1 MGEQKPKFLGSLM
14 KKFAKPEEQKMAK
27 SKEMATET
35 QVEVPEVVQEVQELP
50 AEIIQ
55 ETPVEAVAEASEVVS
70 EPVDTTQEGEPLPFP
85 RARVVSIMR
94 EEIKDK
100 IIRSEVKE
108 AMNLWLGGLL
118 KRLAKEMSNTQYGS
132 VGIADFQRATK
143 PYDMIEDIVKDEQ
156 RLLTTTDK
164 LKADSDHIMR
174 ELQRF
179 FAVIKGKR
187 AEEQKV

>member
-1 MGEQKPKFLGSLM
+1 MGDQKPKFLGSLM
-14 KKFAKPEEQKMAK
+14 RKFAKPEEQKMAK
-27 SKEMATET
+27 SEETVTEVRTEIAPEM
-35 QVEVPEVVQEVQELP
+35 PQEEAV
-50 AEIIQ
+50 Q
-55 ETPVEAVAEASEVVS
+55 ETPVEAAAETSELVSEVVA
-70 EPVDTTQEGEPLPFP
+70 EPVDTTPEGEPLPFP

-108 AMNLWLGGLL
+108 AMNLWLGNLL
-118 KRLAKEMSNTQYGS
+118 KRIAKEMSNTQYGS

-156 RLLTTTDK
+156 RLLTTTEK
-164 LKADSDHIMR
+164 LRADSDHIMR

-187 AEEQKV
+187 PEEQKV

>member
-1 MGEQKPKFLGSLM
+1 MEENKPKFLGSLM
-14 KKFAKPEEQKMAK
+14 KKFAKPEEQPMAK
-27 SKEMATET
+27 TE
-35 QVEVPEVVQEVQELP
+35 QVVEEKQPETTEVVQE
-50 AEIIQ
+50 A
-55 ETPVEAVAEASEVVS
+55 TVEASTEIAEAAAV
-70 EPVDTTQEGEPLPFP
+70 PVDTTPEGEPLPFP

-94 EEIKDK
+94 EDIKDK

-108 AMNLWLGGLL
+108 AMNLWLGTLL

-156 RLLTTTDK
+156 RLLLSTEK
-164 LKADSDHIMR
+164 LKADSDHIIR

-179 FAVIKGKR
+179 FAVIKGRR

>member
-1 MGEQKPKFLGSLM
+1 MDEQKPKFLGSLM
-14 KKFAKPEEQKMAK
+14 KKFARPEEQKMAK
-27 SKEMATET
+27 SEETVTEVRT
-35 QVEVPEVVQEVQELP
+35 EVAPEP
-50 AEIIQ
+50 ASIQ
-55 ETPVEAVAEASEVVS
+55 EIPVEAAVETAELVSDVVA
-70 EPVDTTQEGEPLPFP
+70 EPVDTTPEGEPLPFP

-108 AMNLWLGGLL
+108 AMNLWLGNLL
-118 KRLAKEMSNTQYGS
+118 KRIAREMSNTQYGS

-156 RLLTTTDK
+156 RLLTTTEK

-187 AEEQKV
+187 PEEQKV

>member
-1 MGEQKPKFLGSLM
+1 MEENKPKFLGSIM

-27 SKEMATET
+27 SEMVVETRSETIAEVAQEPQPEAVTEPAAEANQDPVE
-35 QVEVPEVVQEVQELP
+35 QVET
-50 AEIIQ
+50 
-55 ETPVEAVAEASEVVS
+55 TP
-70 EPVDTTQEGEPLPFP
+70 EGEPLPFP

-108 AMNLWLGGLL
+108 AMNLWLGNLL
-118 KRLAKEMSNTQYGS
+118 KRIAKEMGNTQYGS

-156 RLLTTTDK
+156 RLLITTEK

-187 AEEQKV
+187 PEEQKI

>member
-1 MGEQKPKFLGSLM
+1 MEENKPTFLGSIF
-14 KKFAKPEEQKMAK
+14 KRSIKTDEQTMEKTEDMVTA
-27 SKEMATET
+27 SQVETATESV
-35 QVEVPEVVQEVQELP
+35 QEQPKPVQEV
-50 AEIIQ
+50 A
-55 ETPVEAVAEASEVVS
+55 AEASAEIAEAAAV
-70 EPVDTTQEGEPLPFP
+70 PVDTTPEGEPLPFP

-108 AMNLWLGGLL
+108 AMNLWLGTLL
-118 KRLAKEMSNTQYGS
+118 KRLAREMGNTQYGS

-156 RLLTTTDK
+156 RLLITAEK
-164 LKADSDHIMR
+164 LKADSDHVIR

-187 AEEQKV
+187 AEEQKI